1 MEPKGSIWPGSVSV
15 GLYNQVVG
23 KERERM
29 LGRQLHFKTS
39 LSHVEIEISIRRIV
53 SKTLLRPSVVFIIIV
68 SGAKFYWMVG
78 RLILSAITE
87 WTGVSNAVI

>member
-1 MEPKGSIWPGSVSV
+1 MWVYIIR
-15 GLYNQVVG
+15 LLG
-23 KERERM
+23 KRER
-29 LGRQLHFKTS
+29 GCRAANSTS
-39 LSHVEIEISIRRIV
+39 KHPSRLSHVEIEISIRRIV